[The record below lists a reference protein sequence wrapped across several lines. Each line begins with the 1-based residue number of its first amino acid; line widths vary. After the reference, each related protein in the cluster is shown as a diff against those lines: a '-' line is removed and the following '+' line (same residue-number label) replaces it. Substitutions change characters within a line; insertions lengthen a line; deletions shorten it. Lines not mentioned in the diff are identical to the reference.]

1 MYMERIDELIE
12 KARMYD
18 DLINDLRQEIKIFDE
33 LKAKAM
39 KEWAGITDQKKLNK
53 KISNRKYYLK
63 RKALKQ
69 QQQH

>member
-1 MYMERIDELIE
+1 MESIDELIE

-18 DLINDLRQEIKIFDE
+18 NLKDDLIQKIKMYDE

-39 KEWAGITDQKKLNK
+39 KEWAAKTDRKKLNK